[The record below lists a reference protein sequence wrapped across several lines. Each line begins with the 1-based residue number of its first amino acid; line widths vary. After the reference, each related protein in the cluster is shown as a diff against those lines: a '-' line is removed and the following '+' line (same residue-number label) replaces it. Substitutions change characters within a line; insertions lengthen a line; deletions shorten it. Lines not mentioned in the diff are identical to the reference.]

1 MQIGTPK
8 VAGARI
14 LEQCDISSP
23 HPVMESVCLLIMSL
37 PDLVALGKE
46 DPLGRQEL
54 PKSGKHPVQMI
65 VEKIVHFRLEFLID
79 EDSKNF
85 DPAQWLETMMKTEF
99 EFELKDMN
107 KLSKAIS
114 DFLKSLP
121 RGTLGTSEL
130 ITNDYADY
138 GLQGDKTHT
147 KMYTC
152 LLLCTDYGL
161 RTDDGLHTDYKLIRI
176 IGLQIILSAQVRR
189 YLNG

>member
-14 LEQCDISSP
+14 LEQCEISSP

-65 VEKIVHFRLEFLID
+65 VEKLVHFRLEFLID
-79 EDSKNF
+79 EDSNNF
-85 DPAQWLETMMKTEF
+85 DPAQWWATMMKTKF

-107 KLSKAIS
+107 KLSKAIGE
-114 DFLKSLP
+114 LVKKLP
-121 RGTLGTSEL
+121 KGTLGTSEL
-130 ITNDYADY
+130 ISDDHEDY
-138 GLQGDKTHT
+138 GLQDTLVCF
-147 KMYTC
+147 YV
-152 LLLCTDYGL
+152 LITDYA
-161 RTDDGLHTDYKLIRI
+161 RMTDYIRI
-176 IGLQIILSAQVRR
+176 TNSYGL
-189 YLNG
+189 